1 MPQFGQ
7 DVRFGLR
14 MLRRS
19 PGFALTAIF
28 TLALGIGGNTAI
40 FSYVNGIMLKPLPYD
55 HPERICMVWE
65 KPPGGERNGIS
76 TLNYLDWASQ
86 NTVFERMAAQ
96 RGDSVTLTGSGEPVQ
111 LRGGFVSAGYFD
123 IFGVRAAMG
132 RTFATDEDQRGKPAV
147 AILSNKL
154 WRTRFGEAKDILGR
168 KILLDS
174 KPYTVIGVLP
184 AESPYD
190 RTFSEIWLPLVFEP
204 KDMTRNFH
212 WFRSYARLKEGVTID
227 QAKAQM
233 KLIGANIEKLYPD
246 SNKGWNVTVDRFAD
260 RIVGDQLRT
269 SLYVLLCAVGAV
281 LLIGCANLAN
291 LTLARSTSRER
302 EVAIRASLGA
312 SRWRLLRQFLTET
325 VLLAPGGGVVGL
337 ALGFAMVRGL
347 KAITPPFALPSEANI
362 QIDLRVLVFTLA
374 ISVLTGIVFGLAP
387 ALQAA
392 RPDLAGS
399 MKEGARGAT
408 AGGSRGRIRK
418 ALVVAETALAFVL
431 LVVAG
436 LLIRSFDQL
445 QNVHTGFDTT
455 NVLTMSVPLPPTR
468 IQDGDQAAQ
477 YTQRLVEGIQALP
490 GIREAAVT
498 SALPLQG
505 WGYGMPFQIT
515 GKPVKDRSNRDACFF
530 KMVSAS
536 YFQSLGIRLTQG
548 RGLTTRDTKGGPPVA
563 VINESMVK
571 KYFKG
576 ENPVGRQIQVQEIV
590 YGKPNLGPEI
600 PWQIVGVIADE
611 KVNGLDDDRS
621 PGMYVPYAQSPSQ
634 FVSLIVKG
642 VATSPETMQRA
653 LIQAVQQ
660 IEPNQALSDIKTLE
674 QIKSESVGTN
684 RLRTML
690 LGVFA
695 GIALLLAAIGIYGV
709 VSYTVAQR
717 TQEMGLRTA
726 LGATRRNILQLVVGQ
741 GMIQIA
747 IGLVIGLVGALVL
760 TRTMKSLL
768 FSVSATD
775 PVTMV
780 GVGAILIL
788 VAITACYL
796 PARRAT
802 KVDPM
807 TALRYE

>member
-86 NTVFERMAAQ
+86 NTVFDHMAAQ
-96 RGDSVTLTGSGEPVQ
+96 RGDSITMTGSGEPVQ
-111 LRGGFVSAGYFD
+111 LRGGFVSAGYFE
-123 IFGVRAAMG
+123 IFGVHAAMG
-132 RTFATDEDQRGKPAV
+132 RTFAADEDQRGKPSV
-147 AILSNKL
+147 AILSNRL

-212 WFRSYARLKEGVTID
+212 WFRSYARLKEGVTLD

-246 SNKGWNVTVDRFAD
+246 SNKGWNVTVDRFTD

-269 SLYVLLCAVGAV
+269 SLYVLLGAVGAV

-325 VLLAPGGGVVGL
+325 VLLALGGGVVGL
-337 ALGFAMVRGL
+337 GLGFAMVRGL
-347 KAITPPFALPSEANI
+347 KAITPPFTLPSEANI
-362 QIDLRVLVFTLA
+362 QIDVRVLLFTLA

-399 MKEGARGAT
+399 MKEGSRGAT
-408 AGGSRGRIRK
+408 AGGARGRVRK
-418 ALVVAETALAFVL
+418 VLVVAETALAFVL
-431 LVVAG
+431 LVGAG

-445 QNVHTGFDTT
+445 QSVHTGFDTT

-468 IQDGDQAAQ
+468 IKDGDQAVQ
-477 YTQRLVEGIQALP
+477 YTQRIVAGIQALP
-490 GIREAAVT
+490 GIREAAVA

-505 WGYGMPFQIT
+505 WGYGMPFQIA
-515 GKPVKDRSNRDACFF
+515 GKPVKDRANREACFF
-530 KMVSAS
+530 KMVGSS
-536 YFQSLGIRLTQG
+536 YFQSLGIRLTHG
-548 RGLTTRDTKGGPPVA
+548 RGLTERDTKGAPPVA
-563 VINESMVK
+563 VINESMAK

-576 ENPVGRQIQVQEIV
+576 ENPIGRQIEVQEIV

-621 PGMYVPYAQSPSQ
+621 PGMYVSYAQSPSQ

-642 VATSPETMQRA
+642 AAASPETMQRA
-653 LIQAVQQ
+653 IVQAVQQ
-660 IEPNQALSDIKTLE
+660 IEPTQALSDIKTLE

-695 GIALLLAAIGIYGV
+695 AIALLLAAIGIYGV

-741 GMIQIA
+741 GMVQIV
-747 IGLVIGLVGALVL
+747 IGLVIGLGGALAL

-780 GVGAILIL
+780 GVGMILTL
-788 VAITACYL
+788 VAVAACYL